1 MQCYRVLLKVG
12 SYLYPRPSGLVQPLP
27 FGLYAKEGNRTTQ
40 NEAAALKLVE
50 QYTSLPAPL
59 LVDEYQGSKYPVFIM
74 TEMPGQPLDTVFH
87 RISYSE
93 RKQLSKDLKDSISQL
108 QYVPNQSSY
117 LFVGSHGG
125 PMYDHRFPSGTPGPF
140 HHISEFNN
148 FLVHR
153 WVSQETKNKIAAVH
167 ARTYRSVF
175 THADLHPS
183 NILIE
188 RGRLSAIVDW
198 ESAGFFPEYW
208 EFTKLMYGA
217 ERYPVVVEIIRDA
230 FKEEDYH
237 QEFEAERQ
245 LWYDTPFGI

>member
-12 SYLYPRPSGLVQPLP
+12 SYLYPRPSGVVQRLP
-27 FGLYAKEGNRTTQ
+27 FGPYAKEGNRSTR
-40 NEAAALKLVE
+40 NEAAALQLVE

-59 LVDEYQGSKYPVFIM
+59 WVDEYQGSTYPVFIM
-74 TEMPGQPLDTVFH
+74 TAMPGQPLDTVLH
-87 RISYSE
+87 RLSYLE
-93 RKQLSKDLKDSISQL
+93 CKQLSKDLKNFITQL
-108 QYVPNQSSY
+108 QHVPNQSSY

-125 PMYDHRFPSGTPGPF
+125 PMYDRRFPSGTPGPF
-140 HHISEFNN
+140 HQISEFNN

-153 WVSQETKNKIAAVH
+153 CVGQEIKDKIAAVH
-167 ARTYRSVF
+167 SRQYRSVF

-198 ESAGFFPEYW
+198 ECAGFFPKYW
-208 EFTKLMYGA
+208 EFTKLRYGA
-217 ERYPVVVEIIRDA
+217 ERYPVVEEIIRDA
-230 FKEEDYH
+230 FTEKDY
-237 QEFEAERQ
+237 QREFEAERQ